1 VDELDHYVEAIR
13 PPLVF
18 ITSNNERSLPQAFLR
33 RCVTHVLE
41 EPNKA
46 RLVQIAESHFPEGSA
61 GASDIFEE
69 VADIVI
75 SMRKEVAATDPQN
88 PPSTAEYLDA
98 VRACIDLE
106 VRPGNSPIWKE
117 IESAVLVKRA
127 VRTFDEG

>member
-1 VDELDHYVEAIR
+1 MRHSCSGGAEQGALS
-13 PPLVF
+13 
-18 ITSNNERSLPQAFLR
+18 SNCRVSFSR
-33 RCVTHVLE
+33 R
-41 EPNKA
+41 K
-46 RLVQIAESHFPEGSA
+46 G

-106 VRPGNSPIWKE
+106 VRPGNSPIWKT